1 MCAYYEY
8 GYRKIRI
15 LEWFLKTEYRQLLL
29 SAVVI
34 AFAFSLRYIFR
45 YIALGRLTLGLEY
58 ISATVLAVILAF
70 VPHELFHRFVARKLG
85 YYARYRVWLL
95 GLALAIIFP
104 LLTFGGFI
112 FAAPGAVVVYPK
124 YPFGYIDRKD
134 YGLIAVAGPL
144 ANLIVGYVAMIAF
157 FLVRTFIPFY
167 YLLAITLFIIMEI
180 NLWLAMFNLIPFPPL
195 DGSKVFAWSKT
206 MWLFAFILAAIP
218 SFIILYGLRF
228 L

>member
-1 MCAYYEY
+1 MRTYHEYER
-8 GYRKIRI
+8 RKVRI

-29 SAVVI
+29 SAIVI

-45 YIALGRLTLGLEY
+45 YIAFGRLALGLEY

-104 LLTFGGFI
+104 LLTFGGLI
-112 FAAPGAVVVYPK
+112 FAAPGAVVIYPK
-124 YPFGYIDRKD
+124 YPFGYINRKD

-144 ANLIVGYVAMIAF
+144 ANLIVGYVAMFAF
-157 FLVRTFIPFY
+157 FFARTYVPLSPLV
-167 YLLAITLFIIMEI
+167 ITLFVIMEI

-195 DGSKVFAWSKT
+195 DGSKVFAWSKV
-206 MWLFAFILAAIP
+206 MWLFAFALAAIP
-218 SFIILYGLRF
+218 SFMMLYGLRF